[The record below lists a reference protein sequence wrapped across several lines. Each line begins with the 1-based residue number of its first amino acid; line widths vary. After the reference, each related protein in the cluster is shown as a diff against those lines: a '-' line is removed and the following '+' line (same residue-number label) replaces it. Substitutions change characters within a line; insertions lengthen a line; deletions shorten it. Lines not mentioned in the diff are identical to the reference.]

1 MITAR
6 MVILES
12 AFESQS
18 FSGLWRWFYPVCLS
32 DDGNELYLVKR
43 NPDNSDIYVA
53 YRADG
58 IWSKAIP
65 LNRHINSKADE
76 TSAGISSDRQMLWF
90 TSARKG
96 GSGDWIFI
104 SHNGCRWRMGRARN
118 AGKVI
123 NTQFDEESPSPV
135 NNGKALFFSSKGH
148 YSMGGYDIFYA
159 TQQGKTWNDPVNIG
173 YPVNNTTDN
182 FGFVPLDD
190 GISGY
195 YSRSIFPRNSWRYLQ
210 VTLKSMIQ
218 FHDQADVEIILRAPE
233 PSILMCFT
241 IGRMIRRS
249 GT

>member
-6 MVILES
+6 NGDTW
-12 AFESQS
+12 SQPLNLNPLVGS
-18 FSGLWRWFYPVCLS
+18 DGDFYPVCLS
-32 DDGNELYLVKR
+32 DNGKELYLVKR

-53 YRADG
+53 YHTDG
-58 IWSKAIP
+58 TWSKAIP

-96 GSGDWIFI
+96 GSGGLDIYFSQRDADGEW
-104 SHNGCRWRMGRARN
+104 GRARN

-123 NTQFDEESPSPV
+123 NTLFDEESPSPV

-148 YSMGGYDIFYA
+148 YSMGGYDIFHV
-159 TQQGKTWNDPVNIG
+159 TRQGKTWNDPVNIG

-182 FGFVPLDD
+182 FGFVALDD

-195 YSRSIFPRNSWRYLQ
+195 YSKINIPGGTAEDIFR
-210 VTLKSMIQ
+210 VTLKSMIR
-218 FHDQADVEIILRAPE
+218 VP
-233 PSILMCFT
+233 
-241 IGRMIRRS
+241 
-249 GT
+249 